1 MIPISRKV
9 EYRSEAFPRVCGGD
23 PGEKGWWKGQLWLFP
38 ACAGVILYPRPEGGG
53 KQSFP
58 RVCGGD
64 PKDKHQYNVTDIL
77 FPACAGVIPV
87 RYFVHMDDPA
97 FPRVCGVILYADTL
111 TNPIYTFPRV
121 CGGDP
126 TGRI

>member
-1 MIPISRKV
+1 MEVLPVHQIM
-9 EYRSEAFPRVCGGD
+9 AFPRVCGGD

-97 FPRVCGVILYADTL
+97 FPRVCGGD
-111 TNPIYTFPRV
+111 PIRRHLDQSNLHFSPRV
-121 CGGDP
+121 RG
-126 TGRI
+126 